1 MVEEERLLQPERLE
15 RIRELLEQKNTVKV
29 SQLSRLCKVSENT
42 IRRDLVEL
50 ENQGFCRRSKG
61 GATKRPVSEHTSFE
75 KRHGIL
81 SDCKHTI
88 ARKAAGLVTSGHTVI
103 IDSGTTAACLA
114 EQLAGS
120 SHITVITA
128 SLAAANIL
136 SGKSDITLIM
146 PGGILNPLSG
156 SLTGTPAEQFFSS
169 IHADILFL
177 AVKAISAESGLTDH
191 NIAETSV
198 KQSMIRCSRKVVIL
212 ADHSKIGRSALSWIA
227 DTDAADM
234 LITDSKSDP
243 TQLEEF
249 RKLGIEVI
257 IG

>member
-1 MVEEERLLQPERLE
+1 MKDDERLLQPERLE

-29 SQLSRLCKVSENT
+29 SQLSRICDVSENT
-42 IRRDLVEL
+42 IRRDLIEL
-50 ENQGFCRRSKG
+50 EQEGFCQRTKG
-61 GATKRPVSEHTSFE
+61 GATKRTISEHTSFE
-75 KRHGIL
+75 KRHRIL
-81 SDCKHTI
+81 SECKHAI
-88 ARKAAGLVTSGHTVI
+88 ANRAAGLVTSGLTVI

-114 EQLAGS
+114 EKLSGF
-120 SHITVITA
+120 SHITVITT

-136 SGKSDITLIM
+136 SDKSDITLIL

-177 AVKAISAESGLTDH
+177 AVKAISVDSGLTDH

-198 KQSMIRCSRKVVIL
+198 KQHMIRCSRKVAVL
-212 ADHSKIGRSALSWIA
+212 ADHSKIGKSALSRIA
-227 DTDAADM
+227 DIDAADV
-234 LITDSKSDP
+234 LITDRKTDP
-243 TQLEEF
+243 RQLEGF

-257 IG
+257 VG